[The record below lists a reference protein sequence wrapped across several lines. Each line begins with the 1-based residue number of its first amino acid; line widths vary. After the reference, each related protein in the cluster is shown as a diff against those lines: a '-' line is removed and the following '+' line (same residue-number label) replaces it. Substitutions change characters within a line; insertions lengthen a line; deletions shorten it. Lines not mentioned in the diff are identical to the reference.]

1 MGTKL
6 YVGNL
11 SYDTTEDTLR
21 TAFSQSGTV
30 VEVAMIKDRD
40 TGALKG
46 FAFVTMSTD
55 QEAEN
60 AIQALN
66 DKMLDGRAIKVR
78 QSCQAQSH
86 NQILINILR
95 KNNMMKNKVVYSFL
109 LAIGGLLLGGN
120 VFADGVQSSAVGAN
134 NVAAQIEQ
142 ISQKINELTAQINA
156 QKSQV
161 APNLP
166 VRPQLSQ
173 EKLDYIESE
182 VKRIA
187 KETARLKIEIE
198 IFVTLREIE
207 AKTAALSKQIT
218 PAAAQSILPPAYA
231 APQSVAPISADEQKR
246 TEVEAQIAKI
256 KQQIGELTQEM
267 ENQKAIESGIATAAQ
282 DYADGANEVDQE
294 ALESEGA
301 VENAAP
307 IVIQPAENKTE
318 TPKKGFWASV
328 GDFLK
333 KIFTF

>member
-1 MGTKL
+1 
-6 YVGNL
+6 
-11 SYDTTEDTLR
+11 
-21 TAFSQSGTV
+21 
-30 VEVAMIKDRD
+30 
-40 TGALKG
+40 
-46 FAFVTMSTD
+46 
-55 QEAEN
+55 
-60 AIQALN
+60 
-66 DKMLDGRAIKVR
+66 
-78 QSCQAQSH
+78 
-86 NQILINILR
+86 
-95 KNNMMKNKVVYSFL
+95 MMKNKVVYSFL